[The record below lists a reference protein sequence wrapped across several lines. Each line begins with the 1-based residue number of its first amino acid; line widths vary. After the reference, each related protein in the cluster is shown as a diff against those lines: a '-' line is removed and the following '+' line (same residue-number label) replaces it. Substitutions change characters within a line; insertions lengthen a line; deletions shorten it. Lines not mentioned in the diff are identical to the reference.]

1 MLVTDSSACLPPG
14 LLGQTN
20 LRVIPI
26 AILIGDDELADGAE
40 QASRVYRSLAEEAPT
55 KSAPPSLR
63 DYLDAVESGDFDEAL
78 ILTPAAEFTVM
89 YRNARLAATMSRR
102 HVEVVD
108 TRTAAAGQG
117 LITSVAA
124 EALLAG
130 ASAAEAAELTQS
142 AARRTELVAMLPD
155 LASIERSGH
164 VPAIALGRTASQRAR
179 PLFRF
184 SAGSIDPLNGA
195 GTDTDPSSVLRAAWE
210 GSGGPGAARTLF
222 FHAAHHAG
230 AQRFRRFLGRNDP
243 IVEFSPAMTV
253 HTGIGCVGVA
263 WMRAG

>member
-14 LLGQTN
+14 LLNQPN

-26 AILIGDDELADGAE
+26 AILIGDDELADGVE
-40 QASRVYRSLAEEAPT
+40 RASRVHRALAEEAPL

-63 DYLDAVESGDFDEAL
+63 DYLDAIESDDFDEAL

-102 HVEVVD
+102 PVEVVD

-124 EALLAG
+124 EALFAG
-130 ASAAEAAELTQS
+130 ASAAEAAALAQR

-155 LASIERSGH
+155 LMSIERSGH
-164 VPAIALGRTASQRAR
+164 VAATALGRTASQRAQ

-184 SAGSIDPLNGA
+184 SAGSIDPLSGGGA
-195 GTDTDPSSVLRAAWE
+195 GTDPSSVLRATWE
-210 GSGGPGAARTLF
+210 GSGGPDAARTLF
-222 FHAAHHAG
+222 FHASRPAG
-230 AQRFRRFLGRNDP
+230 AEHFRRLLGRHDP

-253 HTGIGCVGVA
+253 HTGVGCVGVA
-263 WMRAG
+263 WLRSG